1 MFTHRET
8 SLTGLF
14 LVGEVAA
21 GMSWPDSCRDTVT
34 MVLVTESLWM
44 TEGLNEQ
51 RERED
56 QQEGEAIQN
65 RKHQLWSFSKVLLLT
80 TDNNVSAT
88 FDRRKEET
96 INQRFLDRRLPIQY
110 KHPYITDPGGKT
122 RSIFQRVRKCRS
134 SFQCLTPGTWVGNN
148 PSKYV
153 GQDTIVHYG
162 KCTQSKSLNHTWSL
176 LSIPCPSI
184 IVQS

>member
-1 MFTHRET
+1 
-8 SLTGLF
+8 
-14 LVGEVAA
+14 
-21 GMSWPDSCRDTVT
+21 
-34 MVLVTESLWM
+34 M

-56 QQEGEAIQN
+56 QQEGEDQQDGEAIQN

-110 KHPYITDPGGKT
+110 KHPYITDLGGKNPFHIST
-122 RSIFQRVRKCRS
+122 RSQMPVIISMSHSRNLSWQQSINIRRSGYNCSLWQMHTVEIFKPHMI
-134 SFQCLTPGTWVGNN
+134 F
-148 PSKYV
+148 
-153 GQDTIVHYG
+153 TIY
-162 KCTQSKSLNHTWSL
+162 S
-176 LSIPCPSI
+176 LSIV
-184 IVQS
+184 VQS

>member
-1 MFTHRET
+1 MH
-8 SLTGLF
+8 F
-14 LVGEVAA
+14 LIKRFFIRIAQERVVRGHSDDGACDWEFVNDWRIEWAKGEEEPTRRK
-21 GMSWPDSCRDTVT
+21 GSTR
-34 MVLVTESLWM
+34 
-44 TEGLNEQ
+44 
-51 RERED
+51 R
-56 QQEGEAIQN
+56 GEAIQN

-80 TDNNVSAT
+80 ADNNISAT

-134 SFQCLTPGTWVGNN
+134 SFQCLTPGTRVGNN

-176 LSIPCPSI
+176 LSIPCP
-184 IVQS
+184 

>member
-1 MFTHRET
+1 MRRHSDDGACDWELVNDWRIEWAK
-8 SLTGLF
+8 GEERINKKERLF
-14 LVGEVAA
+14 RIANTNYGHF
-21 GMSWPDSCRDTVT
+21 PRCY
-34 MVLVTESLWM
+34 
-44 TEGLNEQ
+44 
-51 RERED
+51 
-56 QQEGEAIQN
+56 
-65 RKHQLWSFSKVLLLT
+65 LLLT

-176 LSIPCPSI
+176 LSIPCP
-184 IVQS
+184 